1 MQKRPTIS
9 KSLLLTSASLY
20 ICSCIRIIQMYI
32 YIYTVHCYRCPCTLK
47 PTHTHTHTHTHLLWA
62 AAKNIYDL
70 FTCVQDSTFH
80 VSVELFFEKRR
91 ACMRWQCFP
100 GSFAE
105 CRLFRRAL
113 VQKRPTISR
122 SLLLTCVCGGNAF
135 QALLHFFCHKACF
148 QNALLQT
155 SSHIYMV
162 WQFVSIF
169 SL

>member
-70 FTCVQDSTFH
+70 FTCVQDSSFH

-100 GSFAE
+100 GSFAFFLPQS
-105 CRLFRRAL
+105 LFSKCSFANILAYIYGVAICFNILFVMCAL
-113 VQKRPTISR
+113 FT
-122 SLLLTCVCGGNAF
+122 LLL
-135 QALLHFFCHKACF
+135 
-148 QNALLQT
+148 
-155 SSHIYMV
+155 
-162 WQFVSIF
+162 
-169 SL
+169 